1 MLAHGYIPSTTLSL
15 IHNSLSLSPEFS
27 PSISLSPRRSSNC
40 MAVRFLAR
48 EVSDLCLGKPAL
60 TALPASAATVADA
73 LSALKRS
80 GESHVSVWACCENNH
95 DHSDLC
101 SPAAKAGGECRCVG
115 KICMVDVIC
124 FLCREKN
131 LVDPSAALRA
141 PVSDLLDKAGAGI
154 VRHLE
159 PHSRF
164 VFRFDSRL
172 MPCFIS
178 RHVV

>member
-1 MLAHGYIPSTTLSL
+1 
-15 IHNSLSLSPEFS
+15 
-27 PSISLSPRRSSNC
+27 

-60 TALPASAATVADA
+60 RSLPVSATVADA

-80 GESHVSVWACCENNH
+80 GESHVSVWTCEH
-95 DHSDLC
+95 
-101 SPAAKAGGECRCVG
+101 SPAANGGVGGDCLCVG

-131 LVDPSAALRA
+131 LLNPSSALQS
-141 PVSDLLDKAGAGI
+141 PLFDLLSKSPGI
-154 VRHLE
+154 VKHLE

-164 VFRFDSRL
+164 VL
-172 MPCFIS
+172 
-178 RHVV
+178 